1 MVCPVIPVP
10 CVAKNVTVDATWS
23 AVTVPKGARKRISS
37 CMRSKLAIPP
47 LAAKVVAMPPA
58 LTALTRVLWG
68 ASSTSPVQHSLILS
82 RVVCS
87 CLSHLCV
94 LACVLE
100 VGNGDLAVPVRIL
113 FRVSRVPCSSI
124 VHSRSFLIP
133 CRSLCPARM
142 LSLVCWIGTEF
153 IIDPIQLLPKF
164 LPFSPGACSCSPL
177 MLPDSQLSYS

>member
-23 AVTVPKGARKRISS
+23 AVTVPKGARKSISS

-47 LAAKVVAMPPA
+47 LAAKVVAMPPT
-58 LTALTRVLWG
+58 LTTPLTRVLWG

-87 CLSHLCV
+87 CLSHMCV
-94 LACVLE
+94 LACVL
-100 VGNGDLAVPVRIL
+100 VGNGDLAVAVRIL

-133 CRSLCPARM
+133 CHSLSPA
-142 LSLVCWIGTEF
+142 S
-153 IIDPIQLLPKF
+153 
-164 LPFSPGACSCSPL
+164 S
-177 MLPDSQLSYS
+177 